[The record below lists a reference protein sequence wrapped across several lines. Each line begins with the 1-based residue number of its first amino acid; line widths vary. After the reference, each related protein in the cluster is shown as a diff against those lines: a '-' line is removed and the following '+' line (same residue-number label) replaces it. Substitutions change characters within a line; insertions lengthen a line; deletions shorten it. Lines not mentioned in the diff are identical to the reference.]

1 MEKNTKGRKEQ
12 ILLLTQSAWGGRK
25 DAKRKGKKRKEDQD
39 IFLTTEDTENTEKKG
54 GRENGVIQDY

>member
-1 MEKNTKGRKEQ
+1 MKYFLFSRNPPEEDKDVKERQ
-12 ILLLTQSAWGGRK
+12 EYFTT
-25 DAKRKGKKRKEDQD
+25 KGKKRKEDQD